1 LTSHN
6 AVMYIN
12 SVKPMSIAE
21 RKQKEKENLRQEIM
35 DAARELF
42 VEKGYENVS
51 MRKIAERI
59 SYSPTTI
66 YLYFDDKADLM
77 TQICERTFA
86 KLTRNITAINKRGGH
101 PLEAL
106 RAGMTEYINFGL
118 RHPSDYLL
126 LFNSRMTDAPSVS
139 FDESNGK
146 LAFETLRESVT
157 ACIKAGV
164 LRTND
169 VDALSQS
176 LWMGIHGVTSLL
188 ITQTHFPF
196 VGKKRLI
203 EQTVDILIE
212 GIKA

>member
-1 LTSHN
+1 
-6 AVMYIN
+6 MYLN
-12 SVKPMSIAE
+12 GVKQMGIIE
-21 RKQKEKENLRQEIM
+21 RKQKEKESLRQEIM

-59 SYSPTTI
+59 DYSPTTI

-86 KLTRNITAINKRGGH
+86 KLAHNIKSINKKIDD
-101 PLEAL
+101 PVEAL

-118 RHPSDYLL
+118 RYPSDYLL
-126 LFNSRMTDAPSVS
+126 LFNTIVTDAPSVP

-146 LAFETLRESVT
+146 LAFETLREAVT
-157 ACIKAGV
+157 ACILAG
-164 LRTND
+164 LTRSND

-188 ITQTHFPF
+188 ITQKGFPF

-203 EQTVDILIE
+203 EQTVDILIK
-212 GIKA
+212 GISA

>member
-1 LTSHN
+1 
-6 AVMYIN
+6 
-12 SVKPMSIAE
+12 MSITV
-21 RKQKEKENLRQEIM
+21 RKQKEKESLRQEIM

-59 SYSPTTI
+59 DYSPTTI

-86 KLTRNITAINKRGGH
+86 KLAHNIKSINKRFEN
-101 PLEAL
+101 PVEAL

-126 LFNSRMTDAPSVS
+126 LFNTPLPDPPSVP
-139 FDESNGK
+139 FEGSNGK
-146 LAFETLRESVT
+146 LAFDTLREAVA
-157 ACIKAGV
+157 ACTKAGIT
-164 LRTND
+164 RSGD
-169 VDALSQS
+169 IEALSQS

-188 ITQTHFPF
+188 ITQKGFPF
-196 VGKKRLI
+196 IGKKRLI
-203 EQTVDILIE
+203 GQTVDILID
-212 GIKA
+212 GIGK